1 MTTERDSR
9 PEEHCPSW
17 CEGEHD
23 TQLAQDETRHQSPAA
38 WFPVVRLQRRRS
50 GGRTTRDAV
59 AEEMGVLAVRYAGDR
74 ETWIALATEG
84 RQLEL
89 TPESAA
95 RLRDALSDLLPHL
108 ASSCER

>member
-9 PEEHCPSW
+9 HTERCPSW

-23 TQLAQDETRHQSPAA
+23 TQLEGDETRHQSRAT
-38 WFPVVRLQRRRS
+38 WFPIITLHRRHRAD
-50 GGRTTRDAV
+50 GPHRRDAV
-59 AEEMGVLAVRYAGDR
+59 AEQMGVLTVRYVGDR
-74 ETWIALATEG
+74 ETWIAVTTED

-95 RLRDALSDLLPHL
+95 RLRDALSDLLPPL
-108 ASSCER
+108 MP

>member
-9 PEEHCPSW
+9 RADRCPSW

-23 TQLAQDETRHQSPAA
+23 TQLERDETRHQSRAA
-38 WFPVVRLQRRRS
+38 WFPIIALHRRK
-50 GGRTTRDAV
+50 GTDGRHRRDVV
-59 AEEMGVLAVRYAGDR
+59 AEEMGVLAVRYARDR
-74 ETWIALATEG
+74 ETWIAVTTED

-95 RLRDALSDLLPHL
+95 RLRDALSDLLPSL
-108 ASSCER
+108 MP